1 MIRQDFIPDRFRV
14 LSGSMLKLIAVVS
27 MFIDH
32 VGVHLVDQ
40 SIILLQFGTYK
51 LTLYRLMRDL
61 GRFAFPILLGFLGL
75 CAIARFREKP
85 LFAFLSLLG
94 LMVVSYYLNA
104 DYWVQGFA
112 FIILLYALREQKLL
126 RIFTAFLLNNFRFVL
141 LAFLPI
147 ALYNGKRGFIRGAF
161 LKYLFYLIYPLHI
174 FIIYLIK
181 LNLTGFE

>member
-61 GRFAFPILLGFLGL
+61 GRFAFPIVSAKSLYL
-75 CAIARFREKP
+75 RFS
-85 LFAFLSLLG
+85 LFSG
-94 LMVVSYYLNA
+94 
-104 DYWVQGFA
+104 
-112 FIILLYALREQKLL
+112 
-126 RIFTAFLLNNFRFVL
+126 
-141 LAFLPI
+141 
-147 ALYNGKRGFIRGAF
+147 
-161 LKYLFYLIYPLHI
+161 
-174 FIIYLIK
+174 
-181 LNLTGFE
+181 

>member
-61 GRFAFPILLGFLGL
+61 GRFAFPIFCFLLIEGFLHTRSKVAFCIRAAKSATESVL
-75 CAIARFREKP
+75 QFWRSSRKYPSTSSTTARSSIRNRTSFSPCCWDSSGCVRSPVSAKSLYLRFS
-85 LFAFLSLLG
+85 LFSG
-94 LMVVSYYLNA
+94 
-104 DYWVQGFA
+104 
-112 FIILLYALREQKLL
+112 
-126 RIFTAFLLNNFRFVL
+126 
-141 LAFLPI
+141 
-147 ALYNGKRGFIRGAF
+147 
-161 LKYLFYLIYPLHI
+161 
-174 FIIYLIK
+174 
-181 LNLTGFE
+181 